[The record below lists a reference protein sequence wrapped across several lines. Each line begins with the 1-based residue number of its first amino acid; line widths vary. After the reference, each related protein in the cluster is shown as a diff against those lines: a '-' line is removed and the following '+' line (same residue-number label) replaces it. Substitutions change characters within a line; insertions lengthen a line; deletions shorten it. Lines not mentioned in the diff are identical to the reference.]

1 MERHD
6 THALSCSSSEEHS
19 YQLDKNISTK
29 NISSENELYTK
40 EEEKNDWSN
49 IIINNFKEMK
59 NTMGLQGESFN
70 LNEFSNSQENDEKN
84 KIENKDKDKNKNKN
98 KNKIRDKK
106 IIKSIDILKNKSK
119 DKKIK
124 DKNRL
129 KTKNNSSINKNKEIS
144 SKKEKIEKNQK
155 IEKNPKIEKTPKNEK
170 KEQKLEKVTV
180 LDNGIVMK
188 RINQQNSPDDNNS
201 KEIKMKKMKDS
212 IIKEYLSH
220 YDKNHKSAKII
231 KKPNRSFIT
240 KKNIYKSRRKDRFKN
255 KNYIKKKTYSNV
267 HTASFGNYNKLTL
280 KSKNSTASSAKPNQK
295 RPIVKSKTILVN
307 RNPNNN
313 IDKLEDKFSSL
324 STITA
329 KKFSIN
335 NNSNLFFNS
344 SNNKNIIQKR
354 PLSSFNVIRK
364 EIDLNLKSSKIDN
377 NSFYNKSF
385 NIQKTCQ
392 ISSITNL
399 NSNIRNNINVNNN
412 NRKKIIYENKNFF
425 NELKDL
431 KNAFEL
437 SYNNIIINN
446 NKFNSEINII
456 DNSNNKFNNEIN
468 IIDNNF
474 SERINKNVFLKHNS
488 ENNINKDA
496 LLIKKRKLNS
506 AKVRGKS
513 YNYFYPRD
521 PSPLFV
527 EFNNK
532 KNINN
537 EIQKEGINIC
547 KKCKFK
553 KHFGCE
559 KNCPICINMKE
570 KNKLKE
576 KKLSNISYYFPFK
589 DKNNTTN
596 SIQNSFRSNN
606 NSINSQKIKQIINHD
621 SFINFINIKMENLVP
636 MDYYYNPFNMNSIHT
651 TLNKKKRNK
660 FISAKQI
667 RNGKNKISSKY
678 NALQNYFE

>member
-1 MERHD
+1 MERHH
-6 THALSCSSSEEHS
+6 THALSYTSSEEHS

-29 NISSENELYTK
+29 NISSENEYYSK

-49 IIINNFKEMK
+49 IIVNNFKEMK
-59 NTMGLQGESFN
+59 NTMGMQGESFN
-70 LNEFSNSQENDEKN
+70 LNDFSNSQENEEKN
-84 KIENKDKDKNKNKN
+84 KNADKSKNNDKNKNKS
-98 KNKIRDKK
+98 RDIKLIKK
-106 IIKSIDILKNKSK
+106 KEILKNKSK
-119 DKKIK
+119 DKKPDKIK
-124 DKNRL
+124 EKNIS
-129 KTKNNSSINKNKEIS
+129 KNKNNSPINKKEIT
-144 SKKEKIEKNQK
+144 SKKEKLEKNAK
-155 IEKNPKIEKTPKNEK
+155 IEKKEK
-170 KEQKLEKVTV
+170 KEKKEPKLPKFTV

-188 RINQQNSPDDNNS
+188 RINQQNAPDENNIINER
-201 KEIKMKKMKDS
+201 KIKMMKED
-212 IIKEYLSH
+212 IIKDYLSH
-220 YDKNHKSAKII
+220 YNKSEKPPMII
-231 KKPNRSFIT
+231 NKPKRSFIT
-240 KKNIYKSRRKDRFKN
+240 KKYVYKKKRKDRFKN

-267 HTASFGNYNKLTL
+267 HTASYGNYNKLTV
-280 KSKNSTASSAKPNQK
+280 KSRSTSSSAKPNPK
-295 RPIVKSKTILVN
+295 RPIAKSKTILLN

-344 SNNKNIIQKR
+344 SNNNKNIIQKR

-364 EIDLNLKSSKIDN
+364 EIDINLKSSKID

-399 NSNIRNNINVNNN
+399 NSNIKNNNNININN

-437 SYNNIIINN
+437 SDNNIIINN
-446 NKFNSEINII
+446 NTNNINNEINII
-456 DNSNNKFNNEIN
+456 DNNTNKFNNEIN

-474 SERINKNVFLKHNS
+474 SERINKKVFLKHNS

-496 LLIKKRKLNS
+496 LIIKKRKLNS

-513 YNYFYPRD
+513 YNYFYPKD
-521 PSPLFV
+521 PSPLFI

-537 EIQKEGINIC
+537 EVKKENSNVC
-547 KKCKFK
+547 KKCQFK

-589 DKNNTTN
+589 DKNNTNN

-621 SFINFINIKMENLVP
+621 SFINFINIKMENLIP
-636 MDYYYNPFNMNSIHT
+636 MDYYNPFYLNSIHT
-651 TLNKKKRNK
+651 TLNKKKKNK
-660 FISAKQI
+660 FINTKQI
-667 RNGKNKISSKY
+667 KNDKNKKISNKY

>member
-19 YQLDKNISTK
+19 YQFDKNISTK
-29 NISSENELYTK
+29 NISSENELYSK

-59 NTMGLQGESFN
+59 NTMGIQGDSFN
-70 LNEFSNSQENDEKN
+70 LNDISNQEKEEKN
-84 KIENKDKDKNKNKN
+84 KNENKSKNKDKNKDKS
-98 KNKIRDKK
+98 RDKK
-106 IIKSIDILKNKSK
+106 FIKKKEILKNKSK
-119 DKKIK
+119 DKKIDIIK
-124 DKNRL
+124 EKN
-129 KTKNNSSINKNKEIS
+129 KSQTKNNSPINKKKEIS
-144 SKKEKIEKNQK
+144 SKNQK
-155 IEKNPKIEKTPKNEK
+155 IEKNEKFEKNEKNEK
-170 KEQKLEKVTV
+170 KEKKVQKLEKFTV

-188 RINQQNSPDDNNS
+188 RINQQNSPDENNIIN
-201 KEIKMKKMKDS
+201 ERKMKMMKEN

-220 YDKNHKSAKII
+220 YDKNQKPPMII

-240 KKNIYKSRRKDRFKN
+240 KKYIYKSKRKDRFKK
-255 KNYIKKKTYSNV
+255 KNYIKKKTYSNS
-267 HTASFGNYNKLTL
+267 HTASYGNYYKLTA
-280 KSKNSTASSAKPNQK
+280 KSRKSTSSSAKPNTK
-295 RPIVKSKTILVN
+295 RQIEKSKTILAN

-313 IDKLEDKFSSL
+313 LGKLEDKFSSL

-344 SNNKNIIQKR
+344 SNNNKNFMQKR

-364 EIDLNLKSSKIDN
+364 EIDINLKSSKIDY
-377 NSFYNKSF
+377 SFYNKSF

-399 NSNIRNNINVNNN
+399 NSNIKNNNIINNN

-437 SYNNIIINN
+437 SDNNIMINN
-446 NKFNSEINII
+446 NT
-456 DNSNNKFNNEIN
+456 NKFNNEIN

-474 SERINKNVFLKHNS
+474 SERINKKAFLKHNS
-488 ENNINKDA
+488 ESNINKDA
-496 LLIKKRKLNS
+496 LLIKKRTLNS

-513 YNYFYPRD
+513 YNYFYPKD

-532 KNINN
+532 QNINN
-537 EIQKEGINIC
+537 EIQKEDNNVC
-547 KKCKFK
+547 KKCRFK

-589 DKNNTTN
+589 DKNNNN

-606 NSINSQKIKQIINHD
+606 NSNNSEKIKQIINHD

-636 MDYYYNPFNMNSIHT
+636 MDYYYNPFYLNSIHT
-651 TLNKKKRNK
+651 TLNKKKKNK
-660 FISAKQI
+660 FICAKQI
-667 RNGKNKISSKY
+667 RNEKNKNKISHKY
-678 NALQNYFE
+678 NALQNYFD

>member
-1 MERHD
+1 
-6 THALSCSSSEEHS
+6 
-19 YQLDKNISTK
+19 
-29 NISSENELYTK
+29 
-40 EEEKNDWSN
+40 
-49 IIINNFKEMK
+49 
-59 NTMGLQGESFN
+59 MGLQGESFN
-70 LNEFSNSQENDEKN
+70 LNDFSNSQENEEKN
-84 KIENKDKDKNKNKN
+84 KIDNKSKNKDKNKNKS
-98 KNKIRDKK
+98 RDKK
-106 IIKSIDILKNKSK
+106 IIKKKDILKNRSK
-119 DKKIK
+119 DKKVDIIK
-124 DKNRL
+124 EKNKL
-129 KTKNNSSINKNKEIS
+129 KTKNISPINIKKEIYS
-144 SKKEKIEKNQK
+144 KNQKNVEKKEKIEKNAKNEKNEK
-155 IEKNPKIEKTPKNEK
+155 IEKNEKNEK
-170 KEQKLEKVTV
+170 KEPKLEKYTV

-188 RINQQNSPDDNNS
+188 RINQQNPPDEN
-201 KEIKMKKMKDS
+201 EILSERKMKMMKEN

-220 YDKNHKSAKII
+220 YDKNLKPAMII

-240 KKNIYKSRRKDRFKN
+240 KKYVYKSKRKDRYKKKN
-255 KNYIKKKTYSNV
+255 FIKKKTYSNV
-267 HTASFGNYNKLTL
+267 HTASYGNYTKLSL
-280 KSKNSTASSAKPNQK
+280 KTKSTSSSIKPNSK
-295 RPIVKSKTILVN
+295 RPIAKSKTILVN
-307 RNPNNN
+307 RNPTNN
-313 IDKLEDKFSSL
+313 IDKLEDKFASL

-329 KKFSIN
+329 KKFSVN

-344 SNNKNIIQKR
+344 SNNKNIVQKR

-364 EIDLNLKSSKIDN
+364 EIDLNLKSSKID

-437 SYNNIIINN
+437 SDNNIIINN
-446 NKFNSEINII
+446 NNTNKFNS
-456 DNSNNKFNNEIN
+456 EIN

-474 SERINKNVFLKHNS
+474 SERINKNAFLKHNSLKNNS

-513 YNYFYPRD
+513 YNYFYPKD

-532 KNINN
+532 KDINN
-537 EIQKEGINIC
+537 NEVQKEDNNVC
-547 KKCKFK
+547 KKCRFK

-570 KNKLKE
+570 KNRLKE

-589 DKNNTTN
+589 DKNSTTN

-606 NSINSQKIKQIINHD
+606 NSINSQQIINHD

-636 MDYYYNPFNMNSIHT
+636 MEYYYNPFYMNSIHT
-651 TLNKKKRNK
+651 TLNKKKKNK

-667 RNGKNKISSKY
+667 RNGKNKISPKY